1 MTKLKIK
8 NIILIGASV
17 ILPILAVVQDAF
29 GGIQLGAWGSV
40 GVIAAGFIAVLTNVA
55 NIWKPSDE
63 DKALIKR
70 IVAGIG
76 VAASIGAPVLMS
88 VYTSLPPATKG
99 AAFIGA
105 LAGLASSLKEML
117 KNKTVDNVPVEQPE
131 VIKKD

>member
-117 KNKTVDNVPVEQPE
+117 KNKPVEQPE